1 MERISTGIDGLDAKL
16 NGGYLKGKGILVTG
30 VSGTGKTIFALHF
43 IYKACLDGKKCVL
56 IAAEETPDDILL
68 QGEIL
73 GLDLNKYYE
82 NGLLTIERVFEIRSY
97 QADQKKK
104 YGFETEGLDVD
115 LPNLVDSVP
124 EDTDVVVIDN
134 IGVFTLRLTVQDFRE
149 QFDVLNYALNKKGCT
164 TIFIM
169 DDTAYNM
176 THQVADYSVYGSVK
190 LIVKENPYTGKMER
204 YMSVPKMRSTNI
216 LPDMFMFEI
225 TSEGIKLKK
234 SKQDE

>member
-30 VSGTGKTIFALHF
+30 ISGTGKTIFALHF
-43 IYKACLDGKKCVL
+43 IYKACQDGKKCVL
-56 IAAEETPDDILL
+56 IATEETPEDILH

-82 NGLLTIERVFEIRSY
+82 NSLLTIERVFEIRSY

-115 LPNLVDSVP
+115 LPNLADYVP
-124 EDTDVVVIDN
+124 EGTDVVVIDN

-149 QFDVLNYALNKKGCT
+149 QFDVLNYILDKKAST

-169 DDTAYNM
+169 DDTAYTM
-176 THQVADYSVYGSVK
+176 THQVADYSVYGAVK
-190 LIVKENPYTGKMER
+190 LIVKENPYTEKMER
-204 YMSVPKMRSTNI
+204 YLSIPKMRSTDI
-216 LPDMFMFEI
+216 LPDVHKFEI
-225 TSEGIKLKK
+225 TSKGIKLNKP
-234 SKQDE
+234 KQEV